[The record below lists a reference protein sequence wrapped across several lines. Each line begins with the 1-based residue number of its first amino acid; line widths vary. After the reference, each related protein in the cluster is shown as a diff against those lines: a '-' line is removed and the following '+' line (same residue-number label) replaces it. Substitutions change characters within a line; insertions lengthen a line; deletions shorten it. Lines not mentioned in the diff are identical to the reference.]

1 MTQGKEKDKDEHARS
16 NARGW
21 SETIAALVAALEM
34 DFDRLEELRDER
46 ADLAQAVQDQ
56 DARADGEPSE
66 AERALADWD
75 AVNGEELKDLAGT
88 AEYEKGYPFK
98 DADDVRQRIE
108 ESPLSVQVRSGW
120 YSPGGHDPANPPEE
134 FEILLSTGGPALRIR
149 GELDE
154 HCQPS
159 RAWLEYQDW
168 GTPWTEFHGEGA
180 ASQDDLLTFC
190 SCSQPA
196 VFPVER

>member
-1 MTQGKEKDKDEHARS
+1 MTQDKEKDKDEHARS

-21 SETIAALVAALEM
+21 SETISSLVAALEM
-34 DFDRLEELRDER
+34 DFDRLEELRDEMQR
-46 ADLAQAVQDQ
+46 QWNENQEDDEQPAIEFRRWLEMQREVDDKDAAELLDLI
-56 DARADGEPSE
+56 E
-66 AERALADWD
+66 
-75 AVNGEELKDLAGT
+75 T

-98 DADDVRQRIE
+98 DRDAVYERVQ

-120 YSPGGHDPANPPEE
+120 YSPGDRPEAPEE
-134 FEILLSTGGPALRIR
+134 FEVLLTTGGPALRIR

-154 HCQPS
+154 HSQPS

-180 ASQDDLLTFC
+180 PSQDDLLTFC
-190 SCSQPA
+190 RC
-196 VFPVER
+196 FYFGE

>member
-21 SETIAALVAALEM
+21 SETIAQLVAALEC
-34 DFDRLEELRDER
+34 DYDRLEELRDER
-46 ADLAQAVQDQ
+46 EGIVADLNAAEG
-56 DARADGEPSE
+56 DAE
-66 AERALADWD
+66 AGVHATALAKWD
-75 AVNGEELKDLAGT
+75 NENGDELKALVEAATVDGD
-88 AEYEKGYPFK
+88 EFK
-98 DADDVRQRIE
+98 EREHVEQRIQ

-120 YSPGGHDPANPPEE
+120 GDPGAMREAHPEE
-134 FEILLSTGGPALRIR
+134 FEILLSTGGPALRLR

-154 HCQPS
+154 HCEPC

-180 ASQDDLLTFC
+180 PSQDTLLTFC
-190 SCSQPA
+190 QC
-196 VFPVER
+196 FYFGE